1 MALLATLAQKIAL
14 ILVLLELPHPILV
27 QSVLIMNAEMLAK
40 DVLMNVLA
48 GHLPLTL
55 VLIIQIMNVEIH
67 AKDVLIL
74 ALRDIQSH
82 LQPNIMTRLLP
93 NAGLLVIN
101 RRQGAN
107 IAFVIMTEVAI
118 IQNIHPENL
127 GGGNL
132 IAIIIAKLLE
142 FLNF

>member
-1 MALLATLAQKIAL
+1 
-14 ILVLLELPHPILV
+14 
-27 QSVLIMNAEMLAK
+27 MNAEMLAK

-48 GHLPLTL
+48 GHLPLTR

-118 IQNIHPENL
+118 IQNIKAENL
-127 GGGNL
+127 GGGNR

>member
-1 MALLATLAQKIAL
+1 
-14 ILVLLELPHPILV
+14 
-27 QSVLIMNAEMLAK
+27 MNAEMLAK

-48 GHLPLTL
+48 GHLPLTR

-107 IAFVIMTEVAI
+107 IAFVIITEVAVNPAQI
-118 IQNIHPENL
+118 TL